1 MAFMPVYIE
10 KSGDLVG
17 CYHSR
22 TDGQTN
28 EQTRKDRAT
37 QPMDHGR
44 PKWAIHIEN
53 IWKVKVK
60 VKESLLTI
68 GLRGTG
74 SAWHPRR
81 RVRAPT
87 LHLNILKNWEDWPPR
102 YPVDYIFS
110 RWEEEPTWLLTVK
123 MWQISWSWLVKV
135 LIMWKI
141 WPWWDFCKTFGKHI
155 TVCQWGWTIWKM
167 HVLFWEKKDCNL
179 LASEPLVLNWLGGE
193 YDDGNAPIFY

>member
-1 MAFMPVYIE
+1 
-10 KSGDLVG
+10 
-17 CYHSR
+17 
-22 TDGQTN
+22 
-28 EQTRKDRAT
+28 
-37 QPMDHGR
+37 MDHGR
-44 PKWAIHIEN
+44 PRWAIHIEN

-87 LHLNILKNWEDWPPR
+87 LHLNILKNWGGWPPR

-110 RWEEEPTWLLTVK
+110 RWGEEPTWLLTVK

-167 HVLFWEKKDCNL
+167 HVLFWERRTATCW
-179 LASEPLVLNWLGGE
+179 PLSRWSWTDWGGE